1 MFISSTW
8 LTSSGLAHET
18 NSCDALPEH
27 LWNLWLHAHW
37 EVCLASYVHRTMT
50 GSNRGHQS
58 CSVEINNIFSWHNLY
73 AIMEKSP
80 STSLNLLYLVMV
92 KAADLVLGNM
102 EIEKEPCGCGHCN
115 CLVFTQGVDTIKDTM
130 YSPEPGQLFKLVSI
144 LKLLSGV
151 RLLSLALCTNRKWSH
166 LTLWKAVLNAKN
178 QNILQNVFQRSDH
191 QETIAFPC
199 LIQTLYF
206 DVSLFK
212 KMFNVK
218 VALWLNR
225 QCQTWVVWLGVG
237 GVVTS
242 ASPKGIQIFL

>member
-1 MFISSTW
+1 M
-8 LTSSGLAHET
+8 
-18 NSCDALPEH
+18 
-27 LWNLWLHAHW
+27 
-37 EVCLASYVHRTMT
+37 
-50 GSNRGHQS
+50 
-58 CSVEINNIFSWHNLY
+58 
-73 AIMEKSP
+73 
-80 STSLNLLYLVMV
+80 
-92 KAADLVLGNM
+92 
-102 EIEKEPCGCGHCN
+102 
-115 CLVFTQGVDTIKDTM
+115 DTIKDTM

-166 LTLWKAVLNAKN
+166 LTLWKAVLNAKY

-237 GVVTS
+237 GLLPLLHLKAYKYFCSVLFFFTKIYSWSTS
-242 ASPKGIQIFL
+242 FKANEEKGSKCWRMFYLWLQFALCL